1 VAGWSGD
8 EPDGTVTFGNGVYD
22 FRDTSHQRETMK
34 KDTVDAEGK
43 AKPRHMFR
51 ALGHR
56 NFRLFFGGQ
65 SISLIGTWMQRTA
78 MSWLVYRLTDSAVLL
93 GLVAFSDQIPTF
105 FLSPLA
111 GVFID
116 RWNRHRVLIVT
127 QTLALLQALT
137 VAALILTGT
146 IAVWH
151 IIISSLFL
159 GTVNAF
165 DMPTRQ
171 AFVVK
176 MVDDRNDLAN
186 AIALNS
192 SMVHVARMVGP
203 SAAGIIVGAFG
214 EGVCFLINAV
224 SYIAVILSLLLM
236 NIVHI
241 EPNGKRVEVLEGLK
255 EGFNYAFGFAPI
267 RAILLLVAWVSLLGM
282 PFMVLMP
289 VFARD
294 ILHGGPRTLGFLMGA
309 SGMGALTAA
318 LYLASRRTVLGLGRK
333 IAMACALLGCSIIA
347 FSQSRS
353 FWLSII
359 FLFVAGFGMISQI
372 TSSNTIIQTLVEDDK
387 RGRVM
392 SIFSMAF
399 MGMVPFGCLLEGT
412 LASHLGASNTLLINS
427 ACCIL
432 AAFLFARKLPSLAE
446 IVRPIYVKMGIIR
459 EY

>member
-1 VAGWSGD
+1 
-8 EPDGTVTFGNGVYD
+8 
-22 FRDTSHQRETMK
+22 
-34 KDTVDAEGK
+34 
-43 AKPRHMFR
+43 MFR
-51 ALGHR
+51 ALRHR
-56 NFRLFFGGQ
+56 NFRLFFSGQ
-65 SISLIGTWMQRTA
+65 GVSLIGTWMQRTA

-93 GLVAFSDQIPTF
+93 GLVAFADQVPTF

-116 RWNRHRVLIVT
+116 RWNRHRVLIIT
-127 QTLALLQALT
+127 QSLALLQALT
-137 VAALILTGT
+137 VAILIFTGT

-151 IIISSLFL
+151 IIVLSLFL

-192 SMVHVARMVGP
+192 SMVHVARMLGP

-214 EGVCFLINAV
+214 EGTCFLINTV
-224 SYIAVILSLLLM
+224 SYLAVILSLLLM
-236 NIVHI
+236 NIVHM
-241 EPNGKRVEVLEGLK
+241 EPDGKKMDVLDGLK
-255 EGFNYAFGFAPI
+255 EGFSYAFGFPPI
-267 RAILLLVAWVSLLGM
+267 RAILMLIASVSLLGV
-282 PFMVLMP
+282 PYMVLMP

-309 SGMGALTAA
+309 SGVGALVAA
-318 LYLASRRTVLGLGRK
+318 LYLASRKNVLGLGRK
-333 IAMACALLGCSIIA
+333 IAMACVLLGASLIV

-353 FWLSII
+353 FWLSS
-359 FLFVAGFGMISQI
+359 FVLFTAGFGTIMQV
-372 TSSNTIIQTLVEDDK
+372 TSSNTIIQTLVEEDK

-392 SIFSMAF
+392 SIFAMAF
-399 MGMVPFGCLLEGT
+399 MGMVPFGCLLEGS

-432 AAFLFARKLPSLAE
+432 AAILFARKLPSLGT
-446 IVRPIYVKMGIIR
+446 ILRPIYVKMGIIR
-459 EY
+459 E

>member
-1 VAGWSGD
+1 
-8 EPDGTVTFGNGVYD
+8 
-22 FRDTSHQRETMK
+22 MK
-34 KDTVDAEGK
+34 TDTVDADGK
-43 AKPRHMFR
+43 ARSRHMFR
-51 ALGHR
+51 ALRHP
-56 NFRLFFGGQ
+56 NFRLFLSGQ

-78 MSWLVYRLTDSAVLL
+78 MSWLVYRLTDSTVLL
-93 GLVAFSDQIPTF
+93 GVVAFADQVPTF

-137 VAALILTGT
+137 VAVLILTGT

-151 IIISSLFL
+151 IIVLSLFL

-176 MVDDRNDLAN
+176 MVDDRGDLAN

-214 EGVCFLINAV
+214 EGVCFLINAA
-224 SYIAVILSLLLM
+224 SYVAVILSLLLM
-236 NIVHI
+236 KIVHI
-241 EPNGKRVEVLEGLK
+241 EPNGKKMDVVEGLK
-255 EGFNYAFGFAPI
+255 EGFGYAFGFAPI
-267 RAILLLVAWVSLLGM
+267 RAILLLIAWVSLLGM
-282 PFMVLMP
+282 PYMVLMP

-309 SGMGALTAA
+309 SGVGALTAA

-333 IAMACALLGCSIIA
+333 IAMACALLSASLIA

-353 FWLSII
+353 FWLSTI
-359 FLFVAGFGMISQI
+359 LLLAAGFGTIVQI
-372 TSSNTIIQTLVEDDK
+372 TSSNTIIQTLVEEDK

-392 SIFSMAF
+392 AIFAMAF
-399 MGMVPFGCLLEGT
+399 MGMVPFGCLLEGK
-412 LASHLGASNTLLINS
+412 LASLLGASNTLLINS

-432 AAFLFARKLPSLAE
+432 AAILFARKLPSLRE